1 MDAGYQGD
9 KLANSYEELPH
20 HLQLEAKRF
29 TLKQLFVKGSSHT
42 LYL

>member
-1 MDAGYQGD
+1 MQVTKETNWPTAT
-9 KLANSYEELPH
+9 KSFLH